1 AAAPVF
7 IPEGAVEGAAD
18 PVGLGIE
25 LLGPASILE
34 LVGPAGGEAE
44 RVVPER
50 VDLHRLAVAR
60 GRRHALDTG
69 IHPGEV
75 RSRLAGDEQAIA
87 RVHPDAVVCPV
98 AMSIEDRQRSGVEDL
113 TEKAGGSAG
122 SLQRVDRLEH
132 PQRRVDGVVL
142 RWSGTVGEAVR
153 YQATIEVCEEALED
167 LSGEGQL
174 AAGDQQAGGGEQ
186 RVPSPVGGP
195 WVGGDDGGRSA
206 GASED
211 TGRGDGIGPARQQG
225 RRGLLERT
233 GRPRRLGQRSGLERR
248 GNHRRP
254 ARRDVED
261 EAPGPEEVLAEV
273 EAAVEL
279 LEILDVLV
287 PGGGRLERLAEVM
300 EPQRWQRRVRLKP
313 DRTRSS
319 LLALLEAGPRVV
331 VPPGQP

>member
-1 AAAPVF
+1 
-7 IPEGAVEGAAD
+7 
-18 PVGLGIE
+18 
-25 LLGPASILE
+25 
-34 LVGPAGGEAE
+34 
-44 RVVPER
+44 
-50 VDLHRLAVAR
+50 
-60 GRRHALDTG
+60 
-69 IHPGEV
+69 
-75 RSRLAGDEQAIA
+75 
-87 RVHPDAVVCPV
+87 
-98 AMSIEDRQRSGVEDL
+98 
-113 TEKAGGSAG
+113 
-122 SLQRVDRLEH
+122 
-132 PQRRVDGVVL
+132 
-142 RWSGTVGEAVR
+142 GEAVR

-174 AAGDQQAGGGEQ
+174 AAGDQQAGEGDH
-186 RVPSPVGGP
+186 RVPSPVGEPG
-195 WVGGDDGGRSA
+195 VAGDDGRRA
-206 GASED
+206 VGAPDEI
-211 TGRGDGIGPARQQG
+211 GLGGGIEPARQEG
-225 RRGLLERT
+225 RRGLLDRA
-233 GRPRRLGQRSGLERR
+233 GPPGRLGQRSRLERR

-254 ARRDVED
+254 SRRDVED